1 MAYLLGLEISHTMT
15 CSSGF
20 NLAKKEL
27 YLALPEAALSSGS
40 HLFDK
45 GIAHSAKGDWDKL
58 TPSHLI
64 TYPTCCPNCLCPQC
78 GAPQDPLS
86 HLLWGPGMY
95 PFAWTFFPRC
105 M

>member
-27 YLALPEAALSSGS
+27 YLALPEAAFPSGS
-40 HLFDK
+40 HLFDN
-45 GIAHSAKGDWDKL
+45 GIAHRAKGDWDKL
-58 TPSHLI
+58 TPSRFL
-64 TYPTCCPNCLCPQC
+64 TYPPAVPTASALSV

-86 HLLWGPGMY
+86 HLPWGPGMY